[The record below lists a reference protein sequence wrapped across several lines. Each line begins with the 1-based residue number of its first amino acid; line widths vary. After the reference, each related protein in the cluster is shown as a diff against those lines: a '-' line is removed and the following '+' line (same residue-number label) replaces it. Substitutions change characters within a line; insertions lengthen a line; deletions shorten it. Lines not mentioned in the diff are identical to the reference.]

1 VSFAGLTSVLL
12 RGMVS
17 AKTIG
22 DIRVNIGEA
31 ATQAG
36 VSAKMIRHYESS
48 GLLPEV
54 ARTAAGYRQYSAQ
67 DVEMLRFIRRSRLLG
82 FSLPQIGE
90 LLALWADPQRSAREV
105 KALAG
110 QHLQEVEHK
119 IQELHAMRS
128 TLQEMVAACS
138 GDDQSHCAIL
148 AQLAADDGV
157 HSDA

>member
-1 VSFAGLTSVLL
+1 
-12 RGMVS
+12 M
-17 AKTIG
+17 
-22 DIRVNIGEA
+22 NIGEA
-31 ATQAG
+31 AAQAG

-90 LLALWADPQRSAREV
+90 LLTLWADPQRSAREV

-128 TLQEMVAACS
+128 TLQDMVAACS

-148 AQLAADDGV
+148 DRLAADDAGG
-157 HSDA
+157 SAG